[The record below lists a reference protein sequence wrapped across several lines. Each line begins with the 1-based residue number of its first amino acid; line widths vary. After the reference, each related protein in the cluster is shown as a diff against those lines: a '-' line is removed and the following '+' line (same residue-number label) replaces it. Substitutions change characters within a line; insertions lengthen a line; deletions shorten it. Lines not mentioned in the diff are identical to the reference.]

1 MRSTADGDA
10 ILRDGTRTR
19 EVVCELARRFY
30 ALGWASGT
38 GGGIS
43 IREGERIFM
52 APSGVQKE
60 LIAPEDLF
68 VLDPAG
74 NVVEA
79 PRDSSLRLSACAPL
93 FLHAFRK
100 RGAGAVLHSHSLRAM
115 LATLVAQGDTFR
127 ATHLEMI
134 KGLEGHGYHDEVVI
148 PILENVAHECDLAD
162 ALGAAI
168 DAHPRACAVLV
179 RRHGVYVWG
188 RDWRQAK
195 TQAECL
201 DYLFAAPVQMRG
213 LGLAA
218 AAPERKGTRPRRRC
232 AARRWNWCGRSAD
245 RCLRQNRRWNM
256 GWPVIWPE
264 APITRITTIRRV
276 SASSMTWR

>member
-1 MRSTADGDA
+1 MLSSVDGDA
-10 ILRDGTRTR
+10 ILRDGTRPR

-43 IREGERIFM
+43 VREGDHVVM

-68 VLDPAG
+68 VVDLEG
-74 NVVEA
+74 TVIEA
-79 PRDSSLRLSACAPL
+79 PRDPSLRLSACAPL

-115 LATLVAQGDTFR
+115 LATLVSSGDTFR

-168 DAHPRACAVLV
+168 DAYPRACAVLV

-201 DYLFAAPVQMRG
+201 DYLFAAAVEMHS
-213 LGLAA
+213 LGLEAA
-218 AAPERKGTRPRRRC
+218 ARPTR
-232 AARRWNWCGRSAD
+232 
-245 RCLRQNRRWNM
+245 
-256 GWPVIWPE
+256 
-264 APITRITTIRRV
+264 
-276 SASSMTWR
+276 

>member
-1 MRSTADGDA
+1 MPSSADGDA

-43 IREGERIFM
+43 IRDGERIVM

-68 VLDPAG
+68 VVDLEG
-74 NVVEA
+74 RVVEA
-79 PRDSSLRLSACAPL
+79 PRDPSLRLSACAPL

-100 RGAGAVLHSHSLRAM
+100 RGAGAVLHSHSLHAV
-115 LATLVAQGDTFR
+115 LATLISRGQTFR

-162 ALGAAI
+162 ALGDAI
-168 DAHPRACAVLV
+168 DAYPRACAVLV

-201 DYLFAAPVQMRG
+201 DYLFAAAVEVRR
-213 LGLAA
+213 LGLDAA
-218 AAPERKGTRPRRRC
+218 SEP
-232 AARRWNWCGRSAD
+232 AR
-245 RCLRQNRRWNM
+245 
-256 GWPVIWPE
+256 
-264 APITRITTIRRV
+264 
-276 SASSMTWR
+276 